1 MNTKGDRARD
11 LCSDNVVT
19 VDAEQRLR
27 DVVSV
32 LNESN
37 ATHCA
42 VIDAVRG
49 LLGIVRVSD
58 AAARSGDRIFADLLL
73 EPAPLDVQED
83 LDASTV
89 LQLMDT
95 RKAQEIVVLSAS
107 RKYVGLITRHSLV
120 TWRMARR

>member
-1 MNTKGDRARD
+1 MNTKGDKARD

-19 VDAEQRLR
+19 VDAEQRLC
-27 DVVSV
+27 DVVSA
-32 LNESN
+32 LNEAN

-49 LLGIVRVSD
+49 LLGIVRLSD
-58 AAARSGDRIFADLLL
+58 AAARSGNRIFADLLL

-83 LDASTV
+83 LDASTI

-95 RKAQEIVVLSAS
+95 RKAQEIVVLSAL

-120 TWRMARR
+120 TWRMAQR